1 MACKLNCFVHFIKLM
16 MFSNT
21 CDILP
26 LNSEWKSCH
35 VPCNINKHTHTHTH
49 THTYTHTY
57 HAQLRISICT
67 FAIIDTADEFCH
79 YSISTLVSF
88 TIKNTHA
95 HTNNLHFYKI
105 LVNLCLRYKVTVNT
119 CRYIFDY

>member
-1 MACKLNCFVHFIKLM
+1 MACKLNCFVHFIKLIM
-16 MFSNT
+16 LSNT

-35 VPCNINKHTHTHTH
+35 VPCNKHTH

-95 HTNNLHFYKI
+95 HTNNLHFYMI
-105 LVNLCLRYKVTVNT
+105 LVNLCFRYKVTA
-119 CRYIFDY
+119 CQYLQIYL